1 MHKVTI
7 FGLTPD
13 EAVKLKNQLLED
25 GLIMHQDFEWEYRP
39 ITWNHFTL
47 DPWDRFTLDP
57 APERQAVCTFD
68 QGSLASFYQLKW
80 S

>member
-13 EAVKLKNQLLED
+13 EAVKLKNQLLGD
-25 GLIMHQDFEWEYRP
+25 GLIMNQEFEWEYRP
-39 ITWNHFTL
+39 ITWDH
-47 DPWDRFTLDP
+47 FTLDP
-57 APERQAVCTFD
+57 APERQAVFTFE

>member
-13 EAVKLKNQLLED
+13 EAVKLKNQLLGD
-25 GLIMHQDFEWEYRP
+25 GLIMNQDFEWEYRP
-39 ITWNHFTL
+39 IKWHTFNYNPML
-47 DPWDRFTLDP
+47 DR
-57 APERQAVCTFD
+57 RAVFTFD

>member
-13 EAVKLKNQLLED
+13 EAVKLKNQLLGD
-25 GLIMHQDFEWEYRP
+25 GLIMNRDFEWEYRP
-39 ITWNHFTL
+39 LKRKSF
-47 DPWDRFTLDP
+47 LDP
-57 APERQAVCTFD
+57 APERQAVFTFD

>member
-13 EAVKLKNQLLED
+13 EAVKLKNQLLGD
-25 GLIMHQDFEWEYRP
+25 GLIMNQDFEWEYRP
-39 ITWNHFTL
+39 ITWDNFNHNPTL
-47 DPWDRFTLDP
+47 DR
-57 APERQAVCTFD
+57 RAVFTFD

-80 S
+80 A

>member
-1 MHKVTI
+1 
-7 FGLTPD
+7 
-13 EAVKLKNQLLED
+13 
-25 GLIMHQDFEWEYRP
+25 MHQDFEWEYRP

-57 APERQAVCTFD
+57 APERQAVFTFD

>member
-25 GLIMHQDFEWEYRP
+25 GLIMNQDFEWEYRP
-39 ITWNHFTL
+39 RGRINFSY
-47 DPWDRFTLDP
+47 DPT
-57 APERQAVCTFD
+57 PERQAVFTFN